1 MERNWKLHLVLPPY
15 WDKCISLWVLHACDR
30 SSNICGMCCRM
41 DTGMK
46 MKVTQDRE
54 SDKPQIYHHHHIC
67 FLQNQHGM
75 ATFLASNFNFF
86 PFLMTLVNSHTR
98 YINHL
103 RFFLYNRF
111 CMVFS
116 VFWNHGYPEVVKF
129 SSNVPL
135 YLVVIKSEQN
145 WCEIDE
151 DDANHYL
158 HLHSS
163 SKFCVLVHGSVMA
176 MTKWMPWEL
185 FHDFFF

>member
-1 MERNWKLHLVLPPY
+1 
-15 WDKCISLWVLHACDR
+15 
-30 SSNICGMCCRM
+30 
-41 DTGMK
+41 MK

-54 SDKPQIYHHHHIC
+54 SDKPQIYHHHHHHIC

-75 ATFLASNFNFF
+75 ARFLPSNFNFF

-135 YLVVIKSEQN
+135 YLVVIK
-145 WCEIDE
+145 
-151 DDANHYL
+151 
-158 HLHSS
+158 
-163 SKFCVLVHGSVMA
+163 
-176 MTKWMPWEL
+176 
-185 FHDFFF
+185 